1 MSHMMEMELEE
12 VQGEEAPPPAETPPP
27 PVLVRHWSCR
37 VLGKVLVWLVDLAR
51 VLLWM
56 PEETAVN
63 LRLFSH
69 IFARFL
75 LYVLVG
81 AFLYGSVAALRVCL
95 CQGESSLPVEV
106 MEVFLGSSLEAVC
119 CCLTHDES
127 DG

>member
-1 MSHMMEMELEE
+1 MMEMELEVVPEEE
-12 VQGEEAPPPAETPPP
+12 VPRAETPPP

-37 VLGKVLVWLVDLAR
+37 VLGKALVWLVDLAR

-63 LRLFSH
+63 RRLFSH

-75 LYVLVG
+75 LYVLLGV
-81 AFLYGSVAALRVCL
+81 FLYGSVAAWKVCL

-119 CCLTHDES
+119 CCLTRDKS